1 VSASE
6 AIGEAGRAV
15 GGQPAALLICTPI
28 RLFREGL
35 ATVLGGAEG
44 VRVVATAA
52 DRSGALAAARACR
65 CTAVLIDIG
74 MPEAL
79 PTIRQLT
86 AELPYLRVIALGVS
100 ETESA
105 VIACAEAGVA
115 ALVTADESLDDLLAT
130 VAASVRGEAPCSP
143 RLAGMLLRRVAT
155 LAGERRVPER
165 PAVHLTEREREILGL
180 MAEGLSNKQ
189 IGQRLWIELPTVKNH
204 VHRILEKLAVSR
216 RAEAVAWLHAHQRV

>member
-1 VSASE
+1 VSALE
-6 AIGEAGRAV
+6 ATGDAGRAAL
-15 GGQPAALLICTPI
+15 GQPAALLICTPI

-35 ATVLGGAEG
+35 ATVLGGAAG
-44 VRVVATAA
+44 VRVVGTAA
-52 DRSGALAAARACR
+52 DRAGALAEARAHP

-74 MPEAL
+74 MPDAV

-86 AELPYLRVIALGVS
+86 AELRHLRVIALGVT
-100 ETESA
+100 ETETA

-130 VAASVRGEAPCSP
+130 VAATVRGDAPCSP
-143 RLAGMLLRRVAT
+143 RLAGILLRRVAA
-155 LAGERRVPER
+155 LAGERHAPER
-165 PAVHLTEREREILGL
+165 TAVHLTERERQILGL

-216 RAEAVAWLHAHQRV
+216 RAEAVAWLHANERV